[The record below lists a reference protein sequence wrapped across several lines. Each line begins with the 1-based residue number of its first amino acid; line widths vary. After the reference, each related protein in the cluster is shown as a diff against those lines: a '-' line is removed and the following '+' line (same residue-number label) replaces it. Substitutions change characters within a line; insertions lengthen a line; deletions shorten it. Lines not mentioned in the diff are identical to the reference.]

1 MTRTASFL
9 MAAGLSLTMAA
20 TALAQTPTAQT
31 PASKAAR
38 PAQTGP
44 RFASEIQAF
53 AAADKANPP
62 APCQVVFVGSSTIHF
77 WDTLGADMA
86 PIKVINR
93 GFGGSTMPDA
103 NQYFDETVGRYR
115 PKLIVYYEGDND
127 INAKH
132 TSDQLLADFKTW
144 VAMKDA
150 KLGATPVIFISI
162 KPSKIRWDQ
171 YAAQQDANAKLKAYI
186 ATRPDLSYLNIVP
199 SMLDKSGQPLDI
211 YRADGLHMVPAGY
224 AIWTPIVK
232 KAISQPTRTKAPGC

>member
-1 MTRTASFL
+1 MTKKPNIWLT
-9 MAAGLSLTMAA
+9 AGLALSLAA
-20 TALAQTPTAQT
+20 AARAQP
-31 PASKAAR
+31 PAAAAPKAAR
-38 PAQTGP
+38 VAPTGP

-77 WDTLGADMA
+77 WDTLGVDMA

-103 NQYFDETVGRYR
+103 NQYFDETVGIYK
-115 PKLIVYYEGDND
+115 PKLVVYYEGDND
-127 INAKH
+127 INAKR

-144 VAMKDA
+144 VGMKDA
-150 KLGATPVIFISI
+150 KLGATPVLFISI

-171 YAAQQDANAKLKAYI
+171 YTAQQEANAKLKAYI

-199 SMLDKSGQPLDI
+199 AMLDKSGQPLDI

-232 KAISQPTRTKAPGC
+232 AAISQPTKTKAPGC